1 MLQSFSYHFQSFF
14 FLFQFKCSHYSKQ
27 EKLNMYIASGTCN
40 FIDCLKS
47 KIDLRFGGKL
57 ENEHLM
63 GKFRD
68 ITPTLVYTDAF
79 EFWNFQMICQ
89 SLSYSTDTDGGTQV
103 GHQFLHVAS
112 PCGLIFLTTRWL
124 RAPRVSQPMRWKLC
138 CLLLCSLRTKV
149 ASLLFFFSMK
159 QSRSTHIYKEQGKDI
174 HPTSQ
179 WEKCWRIWGHFL
191 KLPYLVSYYW
201 KYFSVLPQQ
210 SLLGRSLTWT
220 HYIITSRATV
230 PMALHS
236 QLCLGFK
243 ITWGGFKKCQCLN
256 TTPVDF

>member
-1 MLQSFSYHFQSFF
+1 MPFYGGDHYSAFQTYIKIIRSSFIFLIFQNNSVSLKLGSFMLQSFSYHFQRFF

-112 PCGLIFLTTRWL
+112 PCGLIFLTARWL

-149 ASLLFFFSMK
+149 ASLLFFF
-159 QSRSTHIYKEQGKDI
+159 Q
-174 HPTSQ
+174 
-179 WEKCWRIWGHFL
+179 
-191 KLPYLVSYYW
+191 
-201 KYFSVLPQQ
+201 
-210 SLLGRSLTWT
+210 
-220 HYIITSRATV
+220 
-230 PMALHS
+230 
-236 QLCLGFK
+236 
-243 ITWGGFKKCQCLN
+243 
-256 TTPVDF
+256 